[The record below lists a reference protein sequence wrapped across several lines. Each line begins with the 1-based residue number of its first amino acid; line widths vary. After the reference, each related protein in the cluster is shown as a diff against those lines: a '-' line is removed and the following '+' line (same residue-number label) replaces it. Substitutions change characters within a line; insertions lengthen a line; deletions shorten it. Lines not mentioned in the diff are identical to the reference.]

1 MTLSFK
7 WRWCRYGLSAARQTS
22 FAKGQGCSSQDRN
35 TYMSSGNAGA
45 EYHSNSSNSSSSPTS
60 LSDIHLAR
68 SWVESTLPTRFCGQI
83 FKNHFVNG
91 GNKNET
97 APTRQSRPNFSGLCS
112 GYSVAES
119 ISASS
124 CESRP
129 QSTPITSSD
138 RYRSAIGEVV
148 DDHNHPN
155 DENKST
161 HYTTEKIPRH
171 LWDWQL
177 TMNTD

>member
-1 MTLSFK
+1 
-7 WRWCRYGLSAARQTS
+7 
-22 FAKGQGCSSQDRN
+22 
-35 TYMSSGNAGA
+35 MSSGNAGA

-68 SWVESTLPTRFCGQI
+68 SRVESTLPTRSCGQI

-97 APTRQSRPNFSGLCS
+97 TSTRRSRLNFSGLCS

-124 CESRP
+124 CKSRP
-129 QSTPITSSD
+129 QSTPIMSSD
-138 RYRSAIGEVV
+138 TPLEKLLMIIIIQMMKMRVLTTLLKKYLAIFGI
-148 DDHNHPN
+148 D
-155 DENKST
+155 S
-161 HYTTEKIPRH
+161 
-171 LWDWQL
+171 
-177 TMNTD
+177 